1 MKRVIRDS
9 FKGIMVKHLID
20 FALEKDKDLATI
32 EHYAEHCVNEFER
45 YLRAY
50 NDFKEE
56 R

>member
-9 FKGIMVKHLID
+9 FKGIMIKHLID
-20 FALEKDKDLATI
+20 FVLEKDKDLETI